1 MNACVHLYS
10 LITATSPGT
19 TEVPDGTMYTVV
31 FDCGTPLLQQL
42 IYYMMVSIII
52 ILVSY
57 CYCIITIVIGAISIY
72 YNGYIVILQ

>member
-19 TEVPDGTMYTVV
+19 TEVPDGAMYTVV

-42 IYYMMVSIII
+42 IYYMMV
-52 ILVSY
+52 
-57 CYCIITIVIGAISIY
+57 
-72 YNGYIVILQ
+72 N